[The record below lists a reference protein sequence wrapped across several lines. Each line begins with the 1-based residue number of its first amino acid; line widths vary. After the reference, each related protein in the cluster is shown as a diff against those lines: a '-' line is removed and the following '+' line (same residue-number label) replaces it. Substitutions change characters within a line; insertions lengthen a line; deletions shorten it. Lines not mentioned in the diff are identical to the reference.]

1 MIIAEISTF
10 PADKGIHLHEYVK
23 AAIATLKES
32 GLNYLVGPM
41 GTCIES
47 PDLDTLFE
55 VMKKMH
61 LSIANKGSMR
71 IVTTIKIDDR
81 RDSDRRMLDKLA
93 AVKLE

>member
-23 AAIATLKES
+23 EALRTLKES
-32 GLNYLVGPM
+32 KLSYLVGPM
-41 GTCIES
+41 GTCIEA
-47 PDLDTLFE
+47 PDTTTLFE
-55 VMKKMH
+55 VMRKMH
-61 LSIANKGSMR
+61 ESLAAKGSMR

-81 RDSDRRMLDKLA
+81 RDINRRMLEKVE